1 MNGTEFI
8 AKILKAEGIDSVTCF
23 PSNPLIEAVAKEG
36 IRPISFRNER
46 GAVMAADGFSRISQ
60 RNKFGVAIVQSQAGA
75 ENAMGGIAQAY
86 ADNIPILLMPGGISL
101 SQLGVKPN
109 FSVLQNYQ
117 GWVKQVETVL
127 SPNEVGNVMRR
138 AFNAL
143 RNGRPGPVVVEMT
156 SDVCSLEI
164 HKDFENY
171 HSPCSAQVTPSQ
183 NDTRDAVKY
192 LMKAKKPL
200 IWAGGGVLMS
210 GASKE
215 LKKLVEFTGIPVFT
229 TMQGK
234 SAFDERHPL
243 SLGAGCGTT
252 TLAAHNWLK
261 NSDVVLV
268 LGSSLTR
275 TPYGQVLSSE
285 KTLLHNTIDPED
297 LNKDASAIVGLVG
310 DTKLT
315 LLALME
321 EFNTEDFK
329 KDNGEVTQIK
339 KEINVL
345 KKKWMQDWNPILN
358 SGEIPLNY
366 YRIINEIY
374 KNIDPENSIVTHDA
388 GAPRDCMVPFYNATL
403 PNSYIGWGK
412 STHLG
417 YGIPLMIG
425 AKIADPSKFCVNFMG
440 DAAFGMSGLDL
451 ETANR
456 CGAPITTILLN
467 NKTMGGYNHGM
478 PTAMEELDAG
488 NMTGDYAAI
497 AEGLGGVGIKIT
509 DPQEI
514 GKALA
519 EAKRVNFEEGKS
531 VLLDVRTKQNDEMS
545 TYSE

>member
-60 RNKFGVAIVQSQAGA
+60 RKKFGVAIVQSQAGA

-117 GWVKQVETVL
+117 GWVKQVETLL

-138 AFNAL
+138 SFNAL
-143 RNGRPGPVVVEMT
+143 RNGPPGPVVVEMT

-164 HKDFENY
+164 PKDSENY
-171 HSPCSAQVTPSQ
+171 CSPRSAKVIPSQ
-183 NDTRDAVKY
+183 NDIRDTVKY

-285 KTLLHNTIDPED
+285 KTILHNTIDPED
-297 LNKDASAIVGLVG
+297 LNKDVSAMVGLVG

-321 EFNTEDFK
+321 EFKTEGFK

-412 STHLG
+412 TTHLG
-417 YGIPLMIG
+417 FGIPLMIG
-425 AKIADPSKFCVNFMG
+425 AKMAHPDKFCLNLMG
-440 DAAFGMSGLDL
+440 DGAFGMSGLDL
-451 ETANR
+451 ETSVRAEL
-456 CGAPITTILLN
+456 PITTVLLN
-467 NKTMGGYNHGM
+467 NG
-478 PTAMEELDAG
+478 A
-488 NMTGDYAAI
+488 
-497 AEGLGGVGIKIT
+497 
-509 DPQEI
+509 
-514 GKALA
+514 
-519 EAKRVNFEEGKS
+519 
-531 VLLDVRTKQNDEMS
+531 MS
-545 TYSE
+545 TYEGTSLIGPVSKKDYGVSSMKGNYAKIAKGMGAEGIRVEKPNELEMALKNAQQLNKDGKTVLIDVISNVESRRSKF

>member
-36 IRPISFRNER
+36 IRPISFRHER

-60 RNKFGVAIVQSQAGA
+60 RKKFGVAIVQSQAGA

-138 AFNAL
+138 SFNAL
-143 RNGRPGPVVVEMT
+143 RNGPPGPVVVEMT

-164 HKDFENY
+164 PKGLENY
-171 HSPCSAQVTPSQ
+171 YSPRSAQVMPSQ
-183 NDTRDAVKY
+183 NDIKDAVKY

-297 LNKDASAIVGLVG
+297 LNKDASAMVGLVG

-321 EFNTEDFK
+321 EFKTEGFK

-412 STHLG
+412 TTHLG
-417 YGIPLMIG
+417 FGIPLMVG
-425 AKIADPSKFCVNFMG
+425 VKMAHPDKFCLNLMG
-440 DAAFGMSGLDL
+440 DGAFGMSGLDL
-451 ETANR
+451 ETSVRAEL
-456 CGAPITTILLN
+456 PITTVLLN
-467 NKTMGGYNHGM
+467 NG
-478 PTAMEELDAG
+478 A
-488 NMTGDYAAI
+488 
-497 AEGLGGVGIKIT
+497 
-509 DPQEI
+509 
-514 GKALA
+514 
-519 EAKRVNFEEGKS
+519 
-531 VLLDVRTKQNDEMS
+531 MS
-545 TYSE
+545 TYEGTSLIGPVSKKDYGVSSMKGNYAKIAKGMGAEGIRVEKPNELEMALKNAQQLNKDGKTVLIDVISNVESRRSRF

>member
-8 AKILKAEGIDSVTCF
+8 AKILKAEGINSVTCF

-60 RNKFGVAIVQSQAGA
+60 RKKFGVAIVQSQAGA

-109 FSVLQNYQ
+109 FSALQNYQ
-117 GWVKQVETVL
+117 GWVKQVESVL

-138 AFNAL
+138 SFNAL
-143 RNGRPGPVVVEMT
+143 RNGPPGPVVVEMT

-164 HKDFENY
+164 PKDSENY
-171 HSPCSAQVTPSQ
+171 CSPRSAKVIPSQ
-183 NDTRDAVKY
+183 NDIRDAVKY

-285 KTLLHNTIDPED
+285 KTLLHNTIDPKD
-297 LNKDASAIVGLVG
+297 LNKDESAMVGLVG

-321 EFNTEDFK
+321 EFKTEGFK

-339 KEINVL
+339 KEINAL

-412 STHLG
+412 TTHLG
-417 YGIPLMIG
+417 FGIPLMVG
-425 AKIADPSKFCVNFMG
+425 AKIAHPDKFCLNLMG
-440 DAAFGMSGLDL
+440 DGAFGMSGLDL
-451 ETANR
+451 ETSVRAEL
-456 CGAPITTILLN
+456 PITTVLLN
-467 NKTMGGYNHGM
+467 NG
-478 PTAMEELDAG
+478 AMSTYEGTSLIGPVSKKEYGVSSLR
-488 NMTGDYAAI
+488 GDYAKIAKGLG
-497 AEGLGGVGIKIT
+497 AEGIRVEKPNELEMALKNAQQLNK
-509 DPQEI
+509 D
-514 GKALA
+514 GKT
-519 EAKRVNFEEGKS
+519 
-531 VLLDVRTKQNDEMS
+531 VLIDVISNVESRRSKF
-545 TYSE
+545 